1 MPLTKAPAILLA
13 AAILAIAAAG
23 LLSHAASEPRLAAQ
37 ALGTQVLFPAGT
49 VLHIVNFSALARFTV
64 DAPGAQLVG
73 AFHADHS
80 LWIMAWTNGTP
91 MPLCPIAVG
100 YVGSPM
106 NTTYN
111 ESLKP
116 ETWTLSEVCGGLGNL
131 TVTQTIELVYGSGG
145 PGPGSGGGNGGSPA
159 GVGTSGGLSLP
170 SIAGSPLFLSAMAA
184 CLLLAAGFAVA
195 RWRRPPRRPVEAPP
209 PGGS

>member
-91 MPLCPIAVG
+91 MPMCPIAMG

-106 NTTYN
+106 DTSYN

-116 ETWTLSEVCGGLGNL
+116 ETYTLSEVCGGFGNL
-131 TVTQTIELVYGSGG
+131 TVTQSIELVYGEGG
-145 PGPGSGGGNGGSPA
+145 AGNGTGGDGAGGGA
-159 GVGTSGGLSLP
+159 GVATAGGLTLA
-170 SIAGSPLFLSAMAA
+170 SIARSPLLGPALAA
-184 CLLLAAGFAVA
+184 SLLAVVVVF
-195 RWRRPPRRPVEAPP
+195 RIWDRKRRA
-209 PGGS
+209 